1 MANEIKLKKWNGSA
15 WVQQY
20 PEVRHTDIV
29 ASGTPSSSNFL
40 RGDGAWANVGDGNT
54 KFYAWRAINNTASS
68 GVVYYKIA
76 HISSQA
82 SSRFQIE
89 LTGRYAGYGDGDLP
103 NYCKILGQYN
113 NDNNYD
119 VWWFNNETG
128 TSQAVSE
135 VGIVDDGTNGVNIW
149 VKVSNFAEVSA
160 TAYISDGT
168 ITTYDSNSETSS
180 APTGYTAITEYK
192 MWNSG
197 NDGSGSGL
205 AADTVD
211 GIHGGSFLRSD
222 TDDSASGDLTFT
234 GDIIAEGNIKSNSPV
249 NTSAPISVKS
259 LSNNRAIHIEETGSG
274 SESWQIGVDTAGN
287 FNLYNSGSST
297 PSFRIMD
304 SDNVYTEGNVII
316 DANNNNKKL
325 YIARYG
331 STSSEFTSLSRDDT
345 VTHIHTKNDESSSTV
360 RFRIENTDTESGG
373 GANAND
379 RNIDFISDATRA
391 QIQIAGE
398 RVATENYVDTELASL
413 VASAPST
420 LDTLNELAAALGDDA
435 NFSTTMT
442 NSLAGKL
449 SLSGGTMTSDIKF
462 TNATDIGIENASGN
476 SWYRPEDQYGNTHIE
491 VRSGKGIYVD
501 ADTVAFRSQANTD
514 RMRIASNGNVGIG
527 NTNPASKLQVN
538 STGTALGR
546 FFSTGNGDTHGL
558 YVNVNVTAGD
568 VALDNNVHFASSGSN
583 SGSFT
588 FATGNDER
596 VRIQS
601 NGNVGIGLTNPA
613 TELEVDGD
621 IQLVRTKNIIF
632 GETVGGNARAR
643 IFSTQNEFASDYNG
657 IGFSTGANGRTNPT
671 MYIRSTNNSVG
682 IGTTTPSQKLQVN
695 GITRVYQASQT
706 ALKSYSG
713 EAGLQLV
720 GYQSTSGSP
729 YTKTSDIVANADGTV
744 ASQMRLFT
752 KASGDSSATERVRI
766 QSDGN
771 VGIGTTSPTQ
781 KLDVNGSIRAA
792 NDMYAA
798 RYYDLNNTSYYGDFG
813 STSKFNAVQFQTLQ
827 SNKTSY
833 GEPNTENFYRLKIQ
847 NQGGTNNDVGIG
859 QTASGNMGYNVTAAN
874 AHIFFEGTNGEIARL
889 QPSGLAL
896 NHNGTG
902 TVESKSIT
910 FTSQTADTDVVRV
923 LKTTS
928 GGNLDFNAGAVSL
941 NGNGNITAKGNLYL
955 NNDNTNT
962 DTFVYFGDSGSDTDH
977 YVSFDTSE
985 QKFNFSNDILVNGS
999 AIGGGGVTSIRN
1011 FTNYVASNGTTARQL
1026 ALTKSLSI
1034 GDKIGLVVQSG
1045 STSNYGTRSQ
1055 EIIWVE
1061 VGTSSHTVQ
1070 SSYYSTATTTARW
1083 YAFEVYITSAGALY
1097 IDDAV
1102 AWTNGS
1108 FGHSGSNSSAIYILD
1123 VLELA

>member
-1 MANEIKLKKWNGSA
+1 
-15 WVQQY
+15 
-20 PEVRHTDIV
+20 
-29 ASGTPSSSNFL
+29 
-40 RGDGAWANVGDGNT
+40 
-54 KFYAWRAINNTASS
+54 
-68 GVVYYKIA
+68 
-76 HISSQA
+76 
-82 SSRFQIE
+82 
-89 LTGRYAGYGDGDLP
+89 
-103 NYCKILGQYN
+103 
-113 NDNNYD
+113 
-119 VWWFNNETG
+119 
-128 TSQAVSE
+128 
-135 VGIVDDGTNGVNIW
+135 
-149 VKVSNFAEVSA
+149 
-160 TAYISDGT
+160 
-168 ITTYDSNSETSS
+168 
-180 APTGYTAITEYK
+180 
-192 MWNSG
+192 
-197 NDGSGSGL
+197 
-205 AADTVD
+205 
-211 GIHGGSFLRSD
+211 
-222 TDDSASGDLTFT
+222 
-234 GDIIAEGNIKSNSPV
+234 
-249 NTSAPISVKS
+249 
-259 LSNNRAIHIEETGSG
+259 
-274 SESWQIGVDTAGN
+274 
-287 FNLYNSGSST
+287 
-297 PSFRIMD
+297 MD

-379 RNIDFISDATRA
+379 RNIDLISDATSAR
-391 QIQIAGE
+391 IVVAGNT
-398 RVATENYVDTELASL
+398 VATENYVDTEIASL

-601 NGNVGIGLTNPA
+601 NGNVGIGTTSPA
-613 TELEVDGD
+613 QELEVAGTIRADDDFQHKGTGGYYLYNSSMGFRAALYDNNSVTSIYGDGNGSTPVININSDKVGIGTTSPASKLEVNGD
-621 IQLVRTKNIIF
+621 IQLQRSNEIIF
-632 GETVGGNARAR
+632 GETVGGGSRAV
-643 IFSTQNEFASDYNG
+643 IFSTENEFSSDYNG
-657 IGFSTGANGRTNPT
+657 IGFSVANNTRTSPS
-671 MYIRSTNNSVG
+671 MYIR
-682 IGTTTPSQKLQVN
+682 
-695 GITRVYQASQT
+695 
-706 ALKSYSG
+706 
-713 EAGLQLV
+713 
-720 GYQSTSGSP
+720 
-729 YTKTSDIVANADGTV
+729 
-744 ASQMRLFT
+744 
-752 KASGDSSATERVRI
+752 
-766 QSDGN
+766 SDGN
-771 VGIGTTSPTQ
+771 VGIGDTTPSQ

-813 STSKFNAVQFQTLQ
+813 STSVMNAVQFQTLQ

-833 GEPNTENFYRLKIQ
+833 GEPNSENFYRLKIQ
-847 NQGGTNNDVGIG
+847 NQGGTHNDVGIG

-910 FTSQTADTDVVRV
+910 FTSQTANSDVVRV

-962 DTFVYFGDSGSDTDH
+962 DTFVYFGDSGSDTNH

-999 AIGGGGVTSIRN
+999 AIGGGGVTSIKN
-1011 FTNYVASNGTTARQL
+1011 FTNYVVIKRNNS
-1026 ALTKSLSI
+1026 K
-1034 GDKIGLVVQSG
+1034 
-1045 STSNYGTRSQ
+1045 
-1055 EIIWVE
+1055 
-1061 VGTSSHTVQ
+1061 
-1070 SSYYSTATTTARW
+1070 ATC
-1083 YAFEVYITSAGALY
+1083 
-1097 IDDAV
+1097 
-1102 AWTNGS
+1102 TN
-1108 FGHSGSNSSAIYILD
+1108 
-1123 VLELA
+1123 